1 MKKKNDAQEECGC
14 WCEFPAMGHDRE
26 SRGRHLVLCLGPRN
40 WLPQIHPD
48 GRSAQLRSMLGP
60 LGWEVN
66 LEKSL
71 ELVISWTPSISRQ

>member
-40 WLPQIHPD
+40 WLPQIHLD
-48 GRSAQLRSMLGP
+48 GRSAQRWQLTAQHAGP
-60 LGWEVN
+60 SRMGGQSGEVARARD
-66 LEKSL
+66 LE
-71 ELVISWTPSISRQ
+71 